1 MNAGHVLGF
10 LLCNSYCLAGSEQLY
25 LVLYAIY
32 EVYIA
37 RDRELAWLDLKLV
50 ATGIKVLLELFA
62 SRQLSPH
69 IHCTQFEMYLL
80 ILVFRYHLKAD
91 LVEGI

>member
-10 LLCNSYCLAGSEQLY
+10 LFCNSYCLAGSEKLY
-25 LVLYAIY
+25 LVLNAIY
-32 EVYIA
+32 EVQVA
-37 RDRELAWLDLKLV
+37 RYGELAWLNLKLV

-62 SRQLSPH
+62 SRQPSPLTH
-69 IHCTQFEMYLL
+69 HTRFEAYLL
-80 ILVFRYHLKAD
+80 VILFRYHLKAD

>member
-1 MNAGHVLGF
+1 MD
-10 LLCNSYCLAGSEQLY
+10 
-25 LVLYAIY
+25 AIY

-69 IHCTQFEMYLL
+69 IHRTQFEMYLL